1 MKIEDVKKELDEY
14 VGKNPGIL
22 AQAFYK
28 GEVALNSHCK
38 TITAVKG
45 KFPSYYSI
53 IGHVLQAFSPEW
65 NSLGEASFKHKMM
78 QNFHLKV
85 NFELIPAEV
94 LNTWLADLY
103 TEGKTAEQ
111 HPISKHI
118 MDDLLVRVV
127 DDIDILSQT
136 GNTTSQDPF
145 LKSMNGISRNIAIG
159 LADVKHPI
167 FKIPLTA
174 ITTANILDQ
183 IKKYEKSL
191 PKNTRKKVKK
201 LFMSTNLAMEFQDQ
215 YEQTYGTKVTYTD
228 GDAFRT
234 PLSKLEIV
242 PLDNL
247 ADNIIFSTVE
257 GNLGRMIDV
266 FDKPEVTDIQK
277 IDYKLKIFMEGH
289 LGYDFLVNELAYVAV
304 FDGSPKGLNNA
315 DLNKLLYPGENL
327 TVTPPSQG

>member
-1 MKIEDVKKELDEY
+1 MQIEDVKKELNEY
-14 VGKNPGIL
+14 VGKNPDIV

-28 GEVALNSHCK
+28 GEVALNPHCK

-85 NFELIPAEV
+85 NFELIPAEI

-103 TEGKTAEQ
+103 TEGKSAEQ

-118 MDDLLVRVV
+118 MEDLLGRVV
-127 DDIDILSQT
+127 DDIDVLSQT
-136 GNTTSQDPF
+136 GDTTSSDVF
-145 LKSMNGISRNIAIG
+145 LKSMNGISKNIAIG
-159 LADVKHPI
+159 LADPKHPI
-167 FKIPLTA
+167 YKIPLTA
-174 ITTANILDQ
+174 ITTVNILDQ
-183 IKKYEKSL
+183 IKKFEKSL

-201 LFMSTNLAMEFQDQ
+201 IYMSTNLSMEFQDQ

-234 PLSKLEIV
+234 PLTKLDIV
-242 PLDNL
+242 PLDNI
-247 ADNIIFSTVE
+247 AVNILFATVE

-266 FDKPEVTDIQK
+266 FDKPQVTDIQK
-277 IDYKLKIFMEGH
+277 QDYKLKIFMEGH

-315 DLNKLLYPGENL
+315 NLNKLLYPGENL
-327 TVTPPSQG
+327 TVSEG